1 MTHLNS
7 ITTKAAGIS
16 IGGAALGELS
26 PHPLQIVVWCIA
38 IASGLVA
45 IVGGIVKI
53 QLMRR
58 KGDE

>member
-1 MTHLNS
+1 MNHLDS

-16 IGGAALGELS
+16 IGGAAVGELS
-26 PHPLQIVVWCIA
+26 PHPMQIIVWCVA

-53 QLMRR
+53 TLTLKER
-58 KGDE
+58 K

>member
-1 MTHLNS
+1 MTHLDS

-16 IGGAALGELS
+16 IGGAAVGELS
-26 PHPLQIVVWCIA
+26 PHPMQIIVWCVA

-53 QLMRR
+53 TLTLKER
-58 KGDE
+58 K